1 MRSAARRAFTHLSML
16 LVALGAVAS
25 FAPSVAAAELSGK
38 VSSSEE
44 GMMEGV
50 LVTARLDGSTISHT
64 VATQAGGVFS
74 FPGNVL
80 SAGKHVLS
88 IRATGYEIDGAT
100 PSVAID
106 DKAATVDLKL
116 RKASDIVP
124 QVTNAEWIA
133 SMPGGVNDKKQLLG
147 CTNCHTLQ
155 RIADSKYTSAEFL
168 EVMGR
173 MAQYSNNSF
182 PLHPQ
187 IRVAETNAGARFGSE
202 TKKFADFLSTLNMS
216 SGDKRSYDFKLLPR
230 IKGQGTKFLITE
242 FDLPKE
248 TMEAHDVV
256 VDRDGMVF
264 FSDFGANQIGQLDP
278 KTGKITEHPYPVLR
292 EGYPMGGLDL
302 EQDESGNFWLAMMYQ
317 GGILRFDRKTGEI
330 RTYPVPKELMN
341 EATQQALIAPH
352 HQEVDGKVWVTNVG
366 LNKIHRV
373 DVKTGAYETIDPFKD
388 MPKTE
393 RHSAY
398 GMNADKQNNLWFNDF
413 SAEGIVRID
422 AKTLEV
428 TMFKTGTARS
438 RPRRG
443 HMDSEGRL
451 AFGEFYGDRAGVLD
465 TRTGKMTEYTVPTQ
479 HTAPYDAALDKYGFL
494 WTAGMEADRIVRI
507 DTATGEAIEYPLPRQ
522 TNIRRIFVDDSTKPS
537 TVWVGNNEG
546 ASIVRLQP
554 SE

>member
-1 MRSAARRAFTHLSML
+1 MRAVARRAFTHLSMSV
-16 LVALGAVAS
+16 VALGVVAA
-25 FAPSVAAAELSGK
+25 FAPQISAAELSGK
-38 VSSSEE
+38 VSSPEE
-44 GMMEGV
+44 GVMEGV

-64 VATQAGGVFS
+64 VATRAGGAFS
-74 FPGNVL
+74 FPVNVL
-80 SAGKHVLS
+80 PAGKHVLS
-88 IRATGYEIDGAT
+88 IRATGYEIDGAA
-100 PSVAID
+100 PSVAVD
-106 DKAATVDLKL
+106 DKATMIDLKL
-116 RKASDIVP
+116 RKVADIVP
-124 QVTNAEWIA
+124 HVTNAEWIA

-155 RIADSKYTSAEFL
+155 RIAESKYTSAEFL

-202 TKKFADFLSTLNMS
+202 TKKYADFLSTINLS
-216 SGDKRSYDFKLLPR
+216 SREKWSYDFKLLPR

-278 KTGKITEHPYPVLR
+278 KTGKVTEHPYPVLR

-317 GGILRFDRKTGEI
+317 GGILRFDRKTGEM
-330 RTYPVPKELMN
+330 RTFPVPKELMN

-388 MPKTE
+388 MPKDE

-443 HMDSEGRL
+443 HMDAEGRL

-465 TRTGKMTEYTVPTQ
+465 TRTGKMTEYTVPTP

-522 TNIRRIFVDDSTKPS
+522 TNIRRIFVDDSTKPA

>member
-1 MRSAARRAFTHLSML
+1 MQMTCLRRAFSD
-16 LVALGAVAS
+16 VAIAACTVGFILIS
-25 FAPSVAAAELSGK
+25 LQSSHAAELHGV
-38 VSSSEE
+38 VSSSAE

-50 LVTARLDGSTISHT
+50 LVTARREGSTISHT
-64 VATQAGGVFS
+64 VATRADGTFS
-74 FPGNVL
+74 FSGDIL

-88 IRATGYEIDGAT
+88 VRAIGYEIDGAV
-100 PSVAID
+100 PSVTISNE
-106 DKAATVDLKL
+106 AARSVLKL
-116 RKASDIVP
+116 RKVADIVP

-133 SMPGGVNDKKQLLG
+133 SMPGGINDKKQLLG
-147 CTNCHTLQ
+147 CTNCHTLE
-155 RIADSKYTSAEFL
+155 RVAETKYNATEFL
-168 EVMGR
+168 DVMGR

-187 IRVAETNAGARFGSE
+187 IRVAETNAGARFGAE
-202 TKKFADFLSTLNMS
+202 TLKFATFLSTLNLS
-216 SGDKRSYDFKLLPR
+216 SGKRSYDFKLLPR

-278 KTGKITEHPYPVLR
+278 KTGKVTEHPYPVLR
-292 EGYPMGGLDL
+292 AGYPMGGLDL

-317 GGILRFDRKTGEI
+317 GGILRFDRKTNEM
-330 RTYPVPKELMN
+330 RTYPVPKELLN

-388 MPKTE
+388 MPKNE

-398 GMNADKQNNLWFNDF
+398 GMNADKDNNLWFNDF

-443 HMDSEGRL
+443 HMDAEGRL
-451 AFGEFYGDRAGVLD
+451 AFAEFYGDRAGVLD
-465 TRTGKMTEYTVPTQ
+465 TRTGKMTEYSVPTP
-479 HTAPYDAALDKYGFL
+479 HTAPYDAALDKYGYL
-494 WTAGMEADRIVRI
+494 WTAGMESDRVTRI
-507 DTATGEAIEYPLPRQ
+507 DTATGETVEYQLPRQ
-522 TNIRRIFVDDSTKPS
+522 TNIRRIFVDDSSKPS
-537 TVWVGNNEG
+537 TIWIGNNEG
-546 ASIVRLQP
+546 ASIIRLQP
-554 SE
+554 QP